1 MTIGSAKQ
9 SKLVTEEMLDFG
21 YFEPSITFTL
31 NCRFAMDMD
40 FVLLMNGDVSKSDK
54 FIDTKELQNYC
65 LDDTSTR
72 KMMDLGIDIESIY
85 SSMNSTIYSSP
96 ESKSRMNLRL
106 CKFKDQNYVLLD
118 DLFMTDIYNEV
129 RLNDNE
135 QSAEVTKKYT
145 FDIIKSIDET
155 FRNADVI
162 NGYIVVIQW
171 ASRSFLSES
180 PRHQNHTLMYIC
192 DKAFVKQ
199 LINYDITEQEFLD
212 KVIIL
217 GKTGLRGENRTN
229 IQLN

>member
-1 MTIGSAKQ
+1 MSSLLKNNDIQFVVLDLDQFDYFNSSVIGYLMMMHNEFVEAGKN
-9 SKLVTEEMLDFG
+9 F
-21 YFEPSITFTL
+21 IFTQ
-31 NCRFAMDMD
+31 A
-40 FVLLMNGDVSKSDK
+40 
-54 FIDTKELQNYC
+54 
-65 LDDTSTR
+65 
-72 KMMDLGIDIESIY
+72 
-85 SSMNSTIYSSP
+85 
-96 ESKSRMNLRL
+96 
-106 CKFKDQNYVLLD
+106 
-118 DLFMTDIYNEV
+118 NEHI
-129 RLNDNE
+129 
-135 QSAEVTKKYT
+135 